1 MDASLSIPKSPQPRP
16 EDVHTFA
23 LWLNSLGVNP
33 IDQAKIQSTTGTM
46 ESLKKRGIKLTG
58 IKVTSGREWIHFAQG
73 WHHVHEF
80 GDYRLTYDARHY
92 TH

>member
-1 MDASLSIPKSPQPRP
+1 
-16 EDVHTFA
+16 
-23 LWLNSLGVNP
+23 
-33 IDQAKIQSTTGTM
+33 M